1 VKIIVA
7 GPHVFY
13 GILDYISPIC
23 TISIREKIMMRDY
36 SNVASKITRTLF
48 FSQSIVTA
56 GLIAIA
62 TVNAIAGADL
72 SGVPA
77 WAGVPSTVVILAA
90 ALGAYGWGLFIARI
104 GRRGSLAIGLAL
116 GAFGSIL
123 AGSAIMGG
131 SFLVF
136 LSGLAFVGFAQS
148 AMQLGRFAAAEV
160 NPAETRG
167 RAIATVVFGG
177 TVGAILGPLLVGPFG
192 RIATGFGVNE
202 LVGPFG
208 IGLIFLSLAAIIIF
222 FWLRPDPTEIARE
235 LAQSEETAQGTKQAR
250 TIFETLRQ
258 PAVLVAVTSMVIG
271 QMVMVMLMVITSL
284 YMKDHGRTLTDIS
297 LVISSHTFGMFAFSI
312 VSGRLVDRIG
322 REPVILMGSIFLIL
336 ASVAAGFSSNIIPLA
351 GALFLLGLGWNFCYV
366 GGSTLLS
373 DQLSSEEQSRM
384 QGFNDLLVGL
394 ASALGSLGSGFVFAA
409 VGYRVMGFV
418 GMFFAVIPFLITTW
432 FTQRGRQ
439 TRTVEAKAD

>member
-1 VKIIVA
+1 
-7 GPHVFY
+7 
-13 GILDYISPIC
+13 
-23 TISIREKIMMRDY
+23 MMRDY

-90 ALGAYGWGLFIARI
+90 ALGAYGWGLLIARI

>member
-1 VKIIVA
+1 
-7 GPHVFY
+7 
-13 GILDYISPIC
+13 
-23 TISIREKIMMRDY
+23 MMRDY
-36 SNVASKITRTLF
+36 SSIARKTTRTLF
-48 FSQSIVTA
+48 LSQSIVTA

-77 WAGVPSTVVILAA
+77 WAGIPSTVIILAA
-90 ALGAYGWGLFIARI
+90 ALGAFGWGLLIERI
-104 GRRGSLAIGLAL
+104 GRRSSLAIGLAL

-192 RIATGFGVNE
+192 KIAASFGVNE
-202 LVGPFG
+202 LVGPYG
-208 IGLIFLSLAAIIIF
+208 IGLIFLGLATIIIF

-235 LAQSEETAQGTKQAR
+235 LAQSEETTQSSKQVR
-250 TIFETLRQ
+250 TIYETLRQ

-322 REPVILMGSIFLIL
+322 RETVILMGSIFLIL
-336 ASVAAGFSSNIIPLA
+336 ASVAAGFSSNILPLA

-373 DQLSSEEQSRM
+373 DQLSTEEQSRM

-418 GMFFAVIPFLITTW
+418 GMFFAVIMFLITTW
-432 FTQRGRQ
+432 FTQRRRQ
-439 TRTVEAKAD
+439 LRTIEAKAD

>member
-1 VKIIVA
+1 
-7 GPHVFY
+7 
-13 GILDYISPIC
+13 
-23 TISIREKIMMRDY
+23 MRDY

-90 ALGAYGWGLFIARI
+90 ALGAYGWGLLIARI

-136 LSGLAFVGFAQS
+136 LSGLVFVGFAQS

-202 LVGPFG
+202 LVGPYG
-208 IGLIFLSLAAIIIF
+208 VGLIFLSLAAIIIF
-222 FWLRPDPTEIARE
+222 FLLRPDPTEIARE

-258 PAVLVAVTSMVIG
+258 PAVLVAVTSMVVG

-322 REPVILMGSIFLIL
+322 RESVILMGSIFLIL
-336 ASVAAGFSSNIIPLA
+336 ASLAAGFSSNIIPLA

-373 DQLSSEEQSRM
+373 DQLSTEEQSRM

-432 FTQRGRQ
+432 FTQRRRQ

>member
-1 VKIIVA
+1 MFLMVYYTKLVQLVK
-7 GPHVFY
+7 FN
-13 GILDYISPIC
+13 
-23 TISIREKIMMRDY
+23 IREDMIMRDY
-36 SNVASKITRTLF
+36 SSIARKTTRTLF
-48 FSQSIVTA
+48 FSGSIVTA
-56 GLIAIA
+56 GMIAIA
-62 TVNAIAGADL
+62 TVNSIAGADL

-77 WAGVPSTVVILAA
+77 WAGIPSTVVILAA
-90 ALGAYGWGLFIARI
+90 ALGAFGWGLLIERI

-123 AGSAIMGG
+123 AGGAIMGG

-136 LSGLAFVGFAQS
+136 LGGLAFVGFARS

-160 NPAETRG
+160 HPAETRG

-177 TVGAILGPLLVGPFG
+177 TIGSILGPLLVGPIG
-192 RIATGFGVNE
+192 KLATSFGVNE
-202 LVGPFG
+202 LVGPYG
-208 IGLIFLSLAAIIIF
+208 IGLIFLSLATLIIF
-222 FWLRPDPTEIARE
+222 FWLRPDPTVIARE
-235 LAQSEETAQGTKQAR
+235 LAQTEETSQGKRQAR
-250 TIFETLRQ
+250 SISETLRQ
-258 PAVLVAVTSMVIG
+258 PAVVVAITSMVIG
-271 QMVMVMLMVITSL
+271 QMVMIMLMVITSL

-336 ASVAAGFSSNIIPLA
+336 ASVAAGFSSNILPLA
-351 GALFLLGLGWNFCYV
+351 GALFLLGLGWNFCYI

-373 DQLSSEEQSRM
+373 DQLSTAEQSRM

-418 GMFFAVIPFLITTW
+418 GMFFAFIPLFITTW
-432 FTQRGRQ
+432 FTQRRRQ
-439 TRTVEAKAD
+439 TRTVEV

>member
-1 VKIIVA
+1 MFLMVYYTKLVQLVK
-7 GPHVFY
+7 FN
-13 GILDYISPIC
+13 
-23 TISIREKIMMRDY
+23 IREDMIMRDY
-36 SNVASKITRTLF
+36 SSIARKTTRTLF
-48 FSQSIVTA
+48 FSGSIVTA
-56 GLIAIA
+56 GMIAIA
-62 TVNAIAGADL
+62 TVNSIAGADL

-77 WAGVPSTVVILAA
+77 WAGIPSTVVILAA
-90 ALGAYGWGLFIARI
+90 ALGAFGWGLLIERI

-123 AGSAIMGG
+123 AGGAIMGG

-136 LSGLAFVGFAQS
+136 LGGLAFVGFARS

-160 NPAETRG
+160 HPAETRG

-177 TVGAILGPLLVGPFG
+177 TIGSILGPLLVGPK
-192 RIATGFGVNE
+192 R
-202 LVGPFG
+202 
-208 IGLIFLSLAAIIIF
+208 
-222 FWLRPDPTEIARE
+222 
-235 LAQSEETAQGTKQAR
+235 QAR
-250 TIFETLRQ
+250 SISETLRQ
-258 PAVLVAVTSMVIG
+258 PAVVVAITSMVIG
-271 QMVMVMLMVITSL
+271 QMVMIMLMVITSL

-336 ASVAAGFSSNIIPLA
+336 ASVAAGFSSNILPLA
-351 GALFLLGLGWNFCYV
+351 GALFLLGLGWNFCYI

-373 DQLSSEEQSRM
+373 DQLSTAEQSRM

-418 GMFFAVIPFLITTW
+418 GMFFAFIPLFITTW
-432 FTQRGRQ
+432 FTQRRRQ
-439 TRTVEAKAD
+439 TRTVEV

>member
-1 VKIIVA
+1 
-7 GPHVFY
+7 
-13 GILDYISPIC
+13 
-23 TISIREKIMMRDY
+23 MMRDY
-36 SNVASKITRTLF
+36 SNIASKITRTLF

-62 TVNAIAGADL
+62 TINAIAGADL

-90 ALGAYGWGLFIARI
+90 ALGAYGWGLLIERI
-104 GRRGSLAIGLAL
+104 GRRNSLAIGLAL

-192 RIATGFGVNE
+192 KIATGFGVNE
-202 LVGPFG
+202 LVGPYG

-222 FWLRPDPTEIARE
+222 SWLRPDPTEIARE
-235 LAQSEETAQGTKQAR
+235 LAQSEESAQDTKQAR
-250 TIFETLRQ
+250 TIVETLRQ
-258 PAVLVAVTSMVIG
+258 PAVLVAVTSMVVG

-297 LVISSHTFGMFAFSI
+297 LVISSHTLGMFGFSI

-373 DQLSSEEQSRM
+373 DQLSTEEQSRM

-432 FTQRGRQ
+432 FTQRRRL

>member
-1 VKIIVA
+1 
-7 GPHVFY
+7 
-13 GILDYISPIC
+13 
-23 TISIREKIMMRDY
+23 M
-36 SNVASKITRTLF
+36 
-48 FSQSIVTA
+48 TA
-56 GLIAIA
+56 GMIAIA

-77 WAGVPSTVVILAA
+77 WAGIPSTVIILAA
-90 ALGAYGWGLFIARI
+90 ALGAFGWGLLIERI
-104 GRRGSLAIGLAL
+104 GRRSSLAIGLAL

-160 NPAETRG
+160 NPVETRG
-167 RAIATVVFGG
+167 RALATVVFGG
-177 TVGAILGPLLVGPFG
+177 TIGAILGPLLVGPFG
-192 RIATGFGVNE
+192 KIATSFGVNE
-202 LVGPFG
+202 LVGPYG
-208 IGLIFLSLAAIIIF
+208 IGLIFLSLATLLIF

-235 LAQSEETAQGTKQAR
+235 LAQSEESAKFTKQAR
-250 TIFETLRQ
+250 TIYETLHQ

-284 YMKDHGRTLTDIS
+284 YMKGHGRTLTDIS

-322 REPVILMGSIFLIL
+322 REPVILMGSILLIF
-336 ASVAAGFSSNIIPLA
+336 ASVVAGFSSSILPLA

-373 DQLSSEEQSRM
+373 DQLSTEEQSRM

-418 GMFFAVIPFLITTW
+418 GMFFAVILLLITTW
-432 FTQRGRQ
+432 FTQRRRQ
-439 TRTVEAKAD
+439 IRTVEAKAD

>member
-1 VKIIVA
+1 
-7 GPHVFY
+7 
-13 GILDYISPIC
+13 
-23 TISIREKIMMRDY
+23 MRDY
-36 SNVASKITRTLF
+36 SNVARKITRTLF
-48 FSQSIVTA
+48 FSQSIVSA

-62 TVNAIAGADL
+62 TVNSIAGADL

-77 WAGVPSTVVILAA
+77 WAGIPSTVIILAA
-90 ALGAYGWGLFIARI
+90 ALGAFGWGLLIERI
-104 GRRGSLAIGLAL
+104 GRRSSLAIGLAL
-116 GAFGSIL
+116 GAFGSTL

-131 SFLVF
+131 SFLLF

-148 AMQLGRFAAAEV
+148 AMQLGRFAAADV

-192 RIATGFGVNE
+192 KIAASLGVNE
-202 LVGPFG
+202 LVGPYG
-208 IGLIFLSLAAIIIF
+208 VGLIFLSLAAIIIF

-235 LAQSEETAQGTKQAR
+235 LAQSEEKVQSSKQAR
-250 TIFETLRQ
+250 TIFETLHQ
-258 PAVLVAVTSMVIG
+258 PAVIVAVTSMVIG

-322 REPVILMGSIFLIL
+322 REPVIILGSGLLIL
-336 ASVAAGFSSNIIPLA
+336 ASVVAGFSSNVLPLA

-373 DQLSSEEQSRM
+373 DQLSTEEQSRM

-418 GMFFAVIPFLITTW
+418 GMFFAVILLLITTW
-432 FTQRGRQ
+432 FTQRRRQ
-439 TRTVEAKAD
+439 IRTVEAKAD

>member
-1 VKIIVA
+1 
-7 GPHVFY
+7 
-13 GILDYISPIC
+13 
-23 TISIREKIMMRDY
+23 
-36 SNVASKITRTLF
+36 
-48 FSQSIVTA
+48 
-56 GLIAIA
+56 
-62 TVNAIAGADL
+62 
-72 SGVPA
+72 
-77 WAGVPSTVVILAA
+77 
-90 ALGAYGWGLFIARI
+90 
-104 GRRGSLAIGLAL
+104 LAL

-123 AGSAIMGG
+123 AGGAIMGG
-131 SFLVF
+131 SFLLF
-136 LSGLAFVGFAQS
+136 LGGLAFVGFAQS

-160 NPAETRG
+160 HPAETRG
-167 RAIATVVFGG
+167 QAIANVVFGG
-177 TVGAILGPLLVGPFG
+177 TIGSILGPLLIGPFG
-192 RIATGFGVNE
+192 KLATSFGVNE
-202 LVGPFG
+202 LVGPYG
-208 IGLIFLSLAAIIIF
+208 IGLIFSSLATLIIF

-235 LAQSEETAQGTKQAR
+235 LAQSEERAQGTRQTR
-250 TIFETLRQ
+250 TISETLRQ
-258 PAVLVAVTSMVIG
+258 PAVVVAITSMVIG

-336 ASVAAGFSSNIIPLA
+336 ASVMAGFSSNIFPLA

-373 DQLSSEEQSRM
+373 EQLSTQEQSRM

-394 ASALGSLGSGFVFAA
+394 ASALGSLGSGFVFAS

-418 GMFFAVIPFLITTW
+418 GMFFAFIPVFLTTW
-432 FTQRGRQ
+432 FMQRRRQ